1 MKLILISLLSMISF
15 SFIDST
21 IFLFV
26 EEDLD
31 EYFIKY
37 LDLDKISRPLL
48 LSGISSAIAI
58 LCASSL
64 EHKLIEKF
72 NIVKNPVIDSLG
84 ILIGTILVIVI
95 YMVIKRIYDLEYNVS
110 TRLNRDKNKD
120 NKVD

>member
-1 MKLILISLLSMISF
+1 MKLMLLSLLSMISF
-15 SFIDST
+15 SFIDSS

-37 LDLDKISRPLL
+37 LDLDKISRPIL

-64 EHKLIEKF
+64 EHKLIDKF
-72 NIVKNPVIDSLG
+72 NIVKNPVIDSVG
-84 ILIGTILVIVI
+84 ILIGTILVILI
-95 YMVIKRIYDLEYNVS
+95 YMFIKRIYDLEYNVS
-110 TRLNRDKNKD
+110 TRFNRDKNR
-120 NKVD
+120 NNVVD

>member
-1 MKLILISLLSMISF
+1 MISF